1 MTRHPYLYR
10 GEKLGME
17 DPYAVNVKKARVQK
31 MPIVVKY
38 YCY

>member
-1 MTRHPYLYR
+1 
-10 GEKLGME
+10 ME